1 LSTLGKAGDLRVTK
15 ILERAQKGYQGIDY
29 LERYFSVDFRII
41 ARDMCFLMSSV
52 ATTKRHQS
60 APHVY
65 TSDKLSDRR
74 VGWIYSQAYALALS
88 GKYFESLARFDEV
101 LRLEPAYVHAWNQKG
116 LCNYFLKRYDMAIRC
131 FDKASSL
138 NSFYL
143 ESHNNKGCALQ
154 RLDEFG
160 AAIECFDKV
169 ESIHAG
175 LFETLNNTALSLIAL
190 GDYTGAL
197 TCIDRCISKGLV
209 KRSFYILRSLCFLA
223 LDRIGEGLFDL
234 EIALKFDPQSK
245 HALALREV
253 FTRVAAS

>member
-1 LSTLGKAGDLRVTK
+1 VTK
-15 ILERAQKGYQGIDY
+15 TLEKARKGFQGILY
-29 LERYFSVDFRII
+29 LERYFAVDFRII
-41 ARDMCFLMSSV
+41 ARDTCFLMSSV
-52 ATTKRHQS
+52 ATTKKHQS
-60 APHVY
+60 TPHVY
-65 TSDKLSDRR
+65 TSNKLADRR
-74 VGWIYSQAYALALS
+74 VGWIYGQAYTLALS

-116 LCNYFLKRYDMAIRC
+116 LCNYFLERYDTAIKC

-138 NSFYL
+138 NSLYL
-143 ESHNNKGCALQ
+143 ESHSNKGCALQ

-169 ESIHAG
+169 ESIRAG

-197 TCIDRCISKGLV
+197 TCVDRCISTGLV
-209 KRSFYILRSLCFLA
+209 KGSFYVLRSLCFLA
-223 LDRIGEGLFDL
+223 LDQIGEGLFDL

-253 FTRVAAS
+253 FNRAAAA

>member
-1 LSTLGKAGDLRVTK
+1 VKTAGRSPLVTEMLK
-15 ILERAQKGYQGIDY
+15 KPRQDFQGIDY
-29 LERYFSVDFRII
+29 LERFFAIDFRLI
-41 ARDMCFLMSSV
+41 ARDTCVLASSV
-52 ATTKRHQS
+52 ATAKAYKP

-65 TSDKLSDRR
+65 TSDKLADRR
-74 VGWIYSQAYALALS
+74 VGWIYHQAYALALS
-88 GKYFESLARFDEV
+88 GKYLESLARFDEV
-101 LRLEPAYVHAWNQKG
+101 LRLEPAYIHAWNQKG
-116 LCNYFLKRYDMAIRC
+116 LCNYFLERYATAIKC

-138 NSFYL
+138 NPLYL

-169 ESIHAG
+169 DSIRAG
-175 LFETLNNTALSLIAL
+175 LFETLNNTAISLMAL
-190 GDYTGAL
+190 GDFTGAL
-197 TCIDRCISKGLV
+197 TCVDRCVSMGLV
-209 KRSFYILRSLCFLA
+209 KGSVYVLRSLCFLA

-253 FTRVAAS
+253 FNRAAAA